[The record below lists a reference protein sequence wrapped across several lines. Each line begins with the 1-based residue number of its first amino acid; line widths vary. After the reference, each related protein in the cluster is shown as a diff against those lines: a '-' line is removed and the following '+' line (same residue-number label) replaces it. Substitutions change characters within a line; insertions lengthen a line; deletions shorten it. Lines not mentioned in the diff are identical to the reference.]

1 VEKAVTGLWR
11 AAADDSR
18 AAADRPP
25 HGGVNRTSSLARA
38 GLYADP
44 PGARVRP
51 IKRTPFKE
59 PKMSATHTH
68 IARKELAYRSSNGI
82 DVFLLWNPANDT
94 LAVLV
99 IDENA
104 DSFELDVTA
113 SEALD
118 AFDHPYAYA
127 AFRGLTFDE
136 VELPAAA

>member
-1 VEKAVTGLWR
+1 
-11 AAADDSR
+11 
-18 AAADRPP
+18 
-25 HGGVNRTSSLARA
+25 
-38 GLYADP
+38 
-44 PGARVRP
+44 
-51 IKRTPFKE
+51 
-59 PKMSATHTH
+59 MSATHTH
-68 IARKELAYRSSNGI
+68 TARKELAYRSSNGI

-104 DSFELDVTA
+104 ESFELDVTA

-118 AFDHPYAYA
+118 VFDHPYAYA